1 MERFDVVV
9 VGAGPAGSLAAR
21 AAAEGG
27 ARTLL
32 VDHRSELGQPVQCGE
47 FLPAGE
53 VLADLFDCRALLST
67 AYEIPSATVLKETH
81 SMACISPYGHRF
93 RFPLE
98 GFTVSRRAFDKA
110 LAVRAEGVGAEL
122 RYPVGVTGVSGDEV
136 VLAGGGRVR
145 AGVIVGADGPTSTV
159 ARAVGFAPERSMYR
173 MITATADGPTTDEI
187 EVYFGR
193 CAPHGYA
200 WRFPRAR
207 DLNVGLGVARVPR
220 STSLNGLLERFL
232 ARQGIGPAR
241 ERTSWW
247 VPIGP
252 PPESLVVGRT
262 LFAGDAANLVM
273 ATNGGGIPTAM
284 LSGWLAGA
292 AAARH
297 VRDGAP
303 LTGYDEAWRRVLYAP
318 LARAARIQRFSDPL
332 TTLDP
337 FLALGMH
344 YIGSSGLD
352 EMMRLRWPPRLGR
365 AS

>member
-1 MERFDVVV
+1 MAPYDVVV

-32 VDHRSELGQPVQCGE
+32 LDHRPELGQPVQCGE

-53 VLADLFDCRALLST
+53 VLADLFDCRSLLSS
-67 AYEIPSATVLKETH
+67 AYEVPPEVVLRETH
-81 SMACISPYGHRF
+81 WMTCVSPYGHRF
-93 RFPLE
+93 RFPLD

-110 LAVRAEGVGAEL
+110 LAFRAEGAGAEL
-122 RYPVGVTGVSGDEV
+122 RYPVGVTGVVDDEV
-136 VLAGGGRVR
+136 VLAGGERVR
-145 AGVIVGADGPTSTV
+145 AKVIVGADGPTSTV
-159 ARAVGFAPERSMYR
+159 ARAVGFRPERAMFR
-173 MITATADGPTTDEI
+173 MITATADGPAADEI
-187 EVYFGR
+187 ELFFGR
-193 CAPHGYA
+193 SAPHGYA
-200 WRFPRAR
+200 WRFPRAN

-220 STSLNGLLERFL
+220 STTLRALLDRFL
-232 ARQGIGPAR
+232 AREGLGPAR

-284 LSGWLAGA
+284 LSGWIAGT

-297 VRDGAP
+297 VRDGIP
-303 LTGYDEAWRRVLYAP
+303 LSEYDTAWRRVLYGP
-318 LARAARIQRFSDPL
+318 LARAARIQRLSDPF
-332 TTLDP
+332 TALDP
-337 FLALGMH
+337 LLALGMR
-344 YIGSSGLD
+344 YIGSAGLD
-352 EMMRLRWPPRLGR
+352 EMMRLRWPSRLGG

>member
-1 MERFDVVV
+1 
-9 VGAGPAGSLAAR
+9 
-21 AAAEGG
+21 
-27 ARTLL
+27 
-32 VDHRSELGQPVQCGE
+32 
-47 FLPAGE
+47 
-53 VLADLFDCRALLST
+53 
-67 AYEIPSATVLKETH
+67 
-81 SMACISPYGHRF
+81 
-93 RFPLE
+93 
-98 GFTVSRRAFDKA
+98 
-110 LAVRAEGVGAEL
+110 
-122 RYPVGVTGVSGDEV
+122 
-136 VLAGGGRVR
+136 
-145 AGVIVGADGPTSTV
+145 
-159 ARAVGFAPERSMYR
+159 
-173 MITATADGPTTDEI
+173 MITATVDRTFEEEI
-187 EVYFGR
+187 RLYFGR
-193 CAPHGYA
+193 TAPGGYA
-200 WRFPRAR
+200 WCFPRAI
-207 DLNVGLGVARVPR
+207 DSNVGLGVP
-220 STSLNGLLERFL
+220 SLGPGESLGGLLTRFT
-232 ARQGIGPAR
+232 AREGLGDPR
-241 ERTSWW
+241 ERTAWW

-252 PPESLVVGRT
+252 PPASLVVGRA
-262 LFAGDAANLVM
+262 LFAGDAANLVI

>member
-32 VDHRSELGQPVQCGE
+32 IDHRRELGQPVQCGE
-47 FLPAGE
+47 FLPAAE
-53 VLADLFDCRALLST
+53 VLSDLFDCHALLAT
-67 AYEIPSATVLKETH
+67 AYEIPPATVLRETH
-81 SMACISPYGHRF
+81 SMSCVSPYGRRF

-110 LAVRAEGVGAEL
+110 LAVRAEGQGAEL
-122 RYPVGVTGVSGDEV
+122 RYPVGATGVSGEEV
-136 VLAGGGRVR
+136 VLAGGARVR
-145 AGVIVGADGPTSTV
+145 AGVVIGADGPTSTV
-159 ARAVGFAPERSMYR
+159 ARSVGFGPTRSMFR
-173 MITATADGPTTDEI
+173 MITATADGPMSDEI
-187 EVYFGR
+187 ELFFGR
-193 CAPHGYA
+193 NAPHGYA
-200 WRFPRAR
+200 WRFPRAA
-207 DLNVGLGVARVPR
+207 DLNVGLGVAAVPP
-220 STSLNGLLERFL
+220 STSLGRLLDRFLEREGL
-232 ARQGIGPAR
+232 GRAR

-262 LFAGDAANLVM
+262 LFVGDAANLVM

-284 LSGWLAGA
+284 LSGWLAGL

-297 VRDGAP
+297 VRYGAP
-303 LTGYDEAWRRVLYAP
+303 LAEYDAAWRRVLYAP
-318 LARAARIQRFSDPL
+318 LARAAKIQRFSDPFTVFEPL
-332 TTLDP
+332 
-337 FLALGMH
+337 LALGMR
-344 YIGSSGLD
+344 YIGSAGLD
-352 EMMRLRWPPRLGR
+352 EMMRLRWPGRLGG

>member
-1 MERFDVVV
+1 MAPYDVVV

-32 VDHRSELGQPVQCGE
+32 LDHRPELGQPVQCGE

-53 VLADLFDCRALLST
+53 VLADLFDCRSLLSP
-67 AYEIPSATVLKETH
+67 AYEVPSEVVLRETH
-81 SMACISPYGHRF
+81 WMTCVSPYGHRF
-93 RFPLE
+93 RFPLD

-110 LAVRAEGVGAEL
+110 LAFRAEGAGAEL
-122 RYPVGVTGVSGDEV
+122 RYPVGVTGVVGDEV
-136 VLAGGGRVR
+136 VLAGGERVR
-145 AGVIVGADGPTSTV
+145 AKVIVGADGPTSTV
-159 ARAVGFAPERSMYR
+159 ARAVGFRPERAMFR
-173 MITATADGPTTDEI
+173 MITATADGPAADEI
-187 EVYFGR
+187 ELFFGR
-193 CAPHGYA
+193 SAPHGYA
-200 WRFPRAR
+200 WRFPRAN

-220 STSLNGLLERFL
+220 STTLRALLDRFL
-232 ARQGIGPAR
+232 AREGLGPAR

-252 PPESLVVGRT
+252 PPESLVVGCT

-284 LSGWLAGA
+284 LSGWLAGT

-297 VRDGAP
+297 VRDRTP
-303 LTGYDEAWRRVLYAP
+303 LSEYDSAWRRVLYGP
-318 LARAARIQRFSDPL
+318 LARAARIQRLSDPF
-332 TTLDP
+332 TALDP
-337 FLALGMH
+337 FLALGMR
-344 YIGSSGLD
+344 YIGSAGLD
-352 EMMRLRWPPRLGR
+352 KMMRLRWPFRLGG